1 MDGTKI
7 RGIICANLTPFTR
20 NGKEIDHHKLKN
32 LIEFLIQKG
41 VHGLFVGGTT
51 GEGLILSVE
60 ERKEL
65 LESVIKIAGKKCM
78 VIAHTGTFELKST
91 IELTAHALE
100 QKAFGAGIVTPGYYY
115 YDEEALY
122 QYYSTIAK
130 EFPKFP
136 ILLYNIPSCARN
148 FLSNKLILKLA
159 KKHPNIVGIKDSTG
173 NMVNLSE
180 LLTIKPVGFAIIN
193 GVDEYGYQAFL
204 AGVQG
209 AVSGTANVAPEI
221 YLGVYDNC
229 MKRRLP
235 EAWIFQTQLTKL
247 CQTLQYGRNLGIFKY
262 ALKLRGI
269 DVGFVRPPHREPT
282 RIEKKEIEDSL
293 RKLNLI

>member
-1 MDGTKI
+1 MEGLNIK
-7 RGIICANLTPFTR
+7 GIICAILTPFTK

-32 LIEFLIQKG
+32 LTEFLINKG

-51 GEGLILSVE
+51 GEGLVMSIE

-65 LESVIKIAGKKCM
+65 LESVVKLVDKRCM
-78 VIAHTGTFELKST
+78 VIAHTGTFNLTST
-91 IELTAHALE
+91 IELTAHAVE
-100 QKAFGAGIVTPGYYY
+100 QKASGAGIVTPGYYY

-122 QYYSTIAK
+122 RYYSTIAK
-130 EFPKFP
+130 EFPRFP

-148 FLSNKLILKLA
+148 FLSNGLILKLA
-159 KKHPNIVGIKDSTG
+159 KKYPNIVGIKDSTG

-180 LLTIKPVGFAIIN
+180 LLGSKPVGFVVIN

-209 AVSGTANVAPEI
+209 AVSGTANVAPEL

-247 CQTLQYGRNLGIFKY
+247 CQTLQYGKNLGMFKY

-269 DVGFVRPPHREPT
+269 DVGYVRPPHREPT
-282 RIEKKEIEDSL
+282 PLEKKEIENNL